1 MQLTFAKSF
10 LLLITSIA
18 PISLVSTPSLAATLG
33 TSQSTVDIDNFSH
46 NTLDVKTI
54 TDNFT
59 DKFVTD
65 GFVNTKVDAVAR
77 FITNQP
83 PLSANNLSFSQ
94 VNGNGRE
101 YSGLAQTKAAV
112 IGYDFLV
119 NKDET
124 FSFSFDATLN
134 LATSID
140 NLQSEVVNV
149 DGTTTLDLYDTTDKD
164 NWFYLDSFIL
174 EGNLTTLG
182 NDYLN
187 YDNSSSIRLNSIV
200 VDTAFSSNFNSNKE
214 STKASVKGAYF
225 RTFDDLT
232 NVTLVEVKNNQ
243 ASVNVPEPSSFLGS
257 LLCII
262 GMGYKITSKVVRSK
276 VSRETKT
283 VTI

>member
-1 MQLTFAKSF
+1 MQLTFAKGF
-10 LLLITSIA
+10 LLLIIPIA
-18 PISLVSTPSLAATLG
+18 PIILVTTPSLAATLG
-33 TSQSTVDIDNFSH
+33 SSKSTVNINNFNH

-77 FITNQP
+77 FITNKP
-83 PLSANNLSFSQ
+83 PLSVDNLSFSE
-94 VNGNGRE
+94 VNGNGSE
-101 YSGLAQTKAAV
+101 YSGLAETKAAV

-124 FSFSFDATLN
+124 FSFNFDATLN

-140 NLQSEVVNV
+140 NHQSEVVNV

-164 NWFYLDSFIL
+164 NWLYLDSFRL

-182 NDYLN
+182 DDYLN
-187 YDNSSSIRLNSIV
+187 YDNSNSIRLNSIV
-200 VDTAFSSNFNSNKE
+200 VDTAFSSNKE
-214 STKASVKGAYF
+214 STKASVKGTFF

-232 NVTLVEVKNNQ
+232 NVTLVEVKNNH
-243 ASVNVPEPSSFLGS
+243 ASVSVPEPSSFLGS

-262 GMGYKITSKVVRSK
+262 CVGYKITSEVVKSK
-276 VSRETKT
+276 QARNLS
-283 VTI
+283 

>member
-1 MQLTFAKSF
+1 MQLTFAKGF
-10 LLLITSIA
+10 LLLIIPIA

-33 TSQSTVDIDNFSH
+33 TSQSTVNINNFSH
-46 NTLDVKTI
+46 NILDVKTI

-94 VNGNGRE
+94 VNGNGSE

-124 FSFSFDATLN
+124 FSFNFDATLN

-140 NLQSEVVNV
+140 NPKSEIVNV
-149 DGTTTLDLYDTTDKD
+149 DGITTLDLYDTTDKD
-164 NWFYLDSFIL
+164 NWLYLDSFRL

-182 NDYLN
+182 NDYFN
-187 YDNSSSIRLNSIV
+187 YNNSNSIRLNSIV
-200 VDTAFSSNFNSNKE
+200 IDTAFNSNKE
-214 STKASVKGAYF
+214 STKASVKGAF
-225 RTFDDLT
+225 SRTFDDLT
-232 NVTLVEVKNNQ
+232 SVTLVEVKDNQ
-243 ASVNVPEPSSFLGS
+243 ASVSVPEPSSFLGS

-262 GMGYKITSKVVRSK
+262 CMGYKITSKVVRLKLARNLS
-276 VSRETKT
+276 
-283 VTI
+283 

>member
-1 MQLTFAKSF
+1 MQLISVKGF

-18 PISLVSTPSLAATLG
+18 PIGLVSIPSLAATLG
-33 TSQSTVDIDNFSH
+33 TSQSTVNMNNFSH
-46 NTLDVKTI
+46 NTLDVETI

-59 DKFVTD
+59 DKFVTN
-65 GFVNTKVDAVAR
+65 GFVTTKVDAVAR
-77 FITNQP
+77 FITNKP
-83 PLSANNLSFSQ
+83 PLSANNLSFSE
-94 VNGNGRE
+94 VKGNGSE
-101 YSGLAQTKAAV
+101 YSGLAETKAAV

-124 FSFSFDATLN
+124 FSFNFDATLN

-140 NLQSEVVNV
+140 NHQSEIVNV

-164 NWFYLDSFIL
+164 NWLYLDSFRL

-182 NDYLN
+182 NDYLS
-187 YDNSSSIRLNSIV
+187 YDNSNSIRLNSIV
-200 VDTAFSSNFNSNKE
+200 VDTAFNSNKE
-214 STKASVKGAYF
+214 STKASVKGTF
-225 RTFDDLT
+225 SRNFDDLT

-243 ASVNVPEPSSFLGS
+243 ASVSVPEPSSLLGS

-262 GMGYKITSKVVRSK
+262 CMGYKITSKVVRSK